1 MIIESEYHPDFQTLD
16 YKKYRQAHREG
27 RLEEL
32 IAAKYG
38 ETIEEVRKLSSD
50 PDHGG
55 RITIS
60 SLLETMVA
68 FQLEQNGVLGCTVMR
83 GPSRTDLKD
92 GWGRKWDV
100 KTPPYIDGI
109 GFNEESAIDSV
120 LRKLDEFPSGDV
132 GILLN
137 ISFLKKENYLNLQ
150 EQLQTR
156 LTDSQKFLVRQ
167 VVVEGVIE

>member
-1 MIIESEYHPDFQTLD
+1 MLFLNLQMLHLLMEF
-16 YKKYRQAHREG
+16 
-27 RLEEL
+27 
-32 IAAKYG
+32 
-38 ETIEEVRKLSSD
+38 SS
-50 PDHGG
+50 PPHGG

-68 FQLEQNGVLGCTVMR
+68 FQLEQNGVLGCAVMR

-120 LRKLDEFPSGDV
+120 LRKLDQGNL
-132 GILLN
+132 ILL
-137 ISFLKKENYLNLQ
+137 
-150 EQLQTR
+150 
-156 LTDSQKFLVRQ
+156 D
-167 VVVEGVIE
+167 